1 MKKLFLV
8 LMAAIY
14 SNLALAN
21 QVGTDE
27 EYSTPKTVAYLVI
40 GVILVTIIA
49 TVLYKRPKRKFNE

>member
-14 SNLALAN
+14 SNAALSN
-21 QVGTDE
+21 QVGVAE
-27 EYSTPKTVAYLVI
+27 EYSTPKAVAYLVI
-40 GVILVTIIA
+40 GVILVTIIV

>member
-1 MKKLFLV
+1 
-8 LMAAIY
+8 MAAIY
-14 SNLALAN
+14 SNLALTN

-49 TVLYKRPKRKFNE
+49 TVLYKRPIRKFNE